1 MPRVAALES
10 TIEDLYKEALGN
22 FVARRDAVARTL
34 TGADA
39 KRVKTLRKPT
49 VIPWVVNQLYW
60 RARPT
65 YDRLKTSGS
74 RLRAEQIAALK
85 GRSADVRSAS
95 ETHRKALAAAAKE
108 GLRLASAA
116 GLHPS
121 ADELTRTLEAV
132 SLAPELPEP
141 EGRLTKVFQPA
152 GFEALMGVEVKP
164 PGERQTTQHAARL
177 AAEEKA
183 RKDSERRKQR
193 LAEKARE
200 ALAAAREAEEQARA
214 DWERAKRALEAA
226 ELAVSE
232 LE

>member
-1 MPRVAALES
+1 MPGVAALES
-10 TIEDLYKEALGN
+10 RIDDLYKEALGD
-22 FVARRDAVARTL
+22 FVARRDALAGTL

-39 KRVKTLRKPT
+39 KKVKTLRKPT

-65 YDRLKTSGS
+65 YDRIKSSGNRV
-74 RLRAEQIAALK
+74 RLEQIAALK

-95 ETHRKALAAAAKE
+95 EAHRKALAAGAKE
-108 GLRLASAA
+108 GLRLAAAA
-116 GLHPS
+116 GLHPE
-121 ADELTRTLEAV
+121 ADELTRALEAV

-141 EGRLTKVFQPA
+141 EGRLTRAFQPA
-152 GFEALMGVEVKP
+152 GFEALAGIDVKA
-164 PGERQTTQHAARL
+164 PGDRQPAQHAARR

-183 RKDSERRKQR
+183 RADAERRKQR
-193 LAEKARE
+193 ALEKARE
-200 ALAAAREAEEQARA
+200 VLAAAQEAEEQAR
-214 DWERAKRALEAA
+214 DEWERAKRELAAA